1 MRKLHKKPLIMAAA
15 TLALTGTLAV
25 GSAMAYFTTYVEAE
39 GGYPITLGNET
50 TIAEKVEN
58 MEKHIVLT
66 NTGESDCFVRV
77 KVFAGS
83 QITLT
88 MSGSSWI
95 QGEDGYWYYSDIVP
109 VSGNTEE
116 LLAQIAIPE
125 EYKESFNVVVVQE
138 CTPVLY
144 EEDGTPYADWNRIAD
159 TRTDIG
165 TADARE
171 AGEE

>member
-1 MRKLHKKPLIMAAA
+1 MMKKKTKVFWLTAAA
-15 TLALTGTLAV
+15 LVFLAGAAV
-25 GSAMAYFTTYVEAE
+25 PPAMAYFTTYVEAE

-50 TIAEKVEN
+50 IEEKVEN

-88 MSGSSWI
+88 MSGLSWN

-116 LLAQIAIPE
+116 LLAKIAIPE